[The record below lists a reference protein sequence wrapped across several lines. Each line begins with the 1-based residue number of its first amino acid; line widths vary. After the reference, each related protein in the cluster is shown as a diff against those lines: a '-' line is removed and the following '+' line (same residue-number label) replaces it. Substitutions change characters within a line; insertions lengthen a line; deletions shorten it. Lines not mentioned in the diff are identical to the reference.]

1 MHNFYLF
8 IGDKYKPRF
17 PPFSYP
23 TSKPKRFY
31 SIGKT
36 RERLSARIT
45 AAMEAAGIKGG
56 KVIVGK
62 QYCDNEE
69 RELTVRKTS
78 VFFSGDGFAA
88 YDHHTGVL
96 VFRVDTYA
104 RGPGVVI
111 DELVLM
117 DPVGTSI
124 ITLRR
129 KRPSLHNRWEGF
141 LGERAEGQK
150 PLFTVRRSSIFG
162 GDRAGV
168 TVEVHG
174 GSGAGEG
181 VTDYRVEGSFAA
193 RCCRVIYAGEG
204 EGEEEGEVV
213 AEIKRKV
220 DPCAH
225 VILGRDVF
233 CLSLRPRVD
242 AAFVMG
248 LVIVLDRICGDEDVG
263 AGVDPAAVAAV
274 EVGCRGGGWGL

>member
-1 MHNFYLF
+1 
-8 IGDKYKPRF
+8 
-17 PPFSYP
+17 
-23 TSKPKRFY
+23 
-31 SIGKT
+31 
-36 RERLSARIT
+36 
-45 AAMEAAGIKGG
+45 MEGTGIRGA

-62 QYCDNEE
+62 QYCEDEE

-78 VFFSGDGFAA
+78 LFFSGDGFAA
-88 YDHHTGVL
+88 YDHHTGEL
-96 VFRVDTYA
+96 VFRLDTYE
-104 RGPGVVI
+104 RGPGSLI

-117 DPVGTSI
+117 DPFGASI

-129 KRPSLHNRWEGF
+129 KWPSLHNRWEGF

-174 GSGAGEG
+174 GGSADDVAAE
-181 VTDYRVEGSFAA
+181 YRVEGSFAA
-193 RCCRVIYAGEG
+193 RCCRVFF
-204 EGEEEGEVV
+204 EGEEEGELV

-242 AAFVMG
+242 AAFIMG
-248 LVIVLDRICGDEDVG
+248 LVIVLDRISGDDDLG

-274 EVGCRGGGWGL
+274 EVLDADVREMNGDGLHF